1 MNSHFTL
8 TYRVNPELF
17 EAVSLIVSHH
27 GALYSL
33 FNIRFVKHGLKS
45 FKAFN
50 TIRFKYTM

>member
-1 MNSHFTL
+1 MNSHFIL

-17 EAVSLIVSHH
+17 EAVSLIVSHP

-33 FNIRFVKHGLKS
+33 FHIRFVKHGLKS

-50 TIRFKYTM
+50 TIRF